1 MFPFEDFSAGS
12 LDFSAPGV
20 SIEQQSCLIEIF
32 VSRFRPLKFL
42 GLCFVLS
49 ACGLVPRGCAPKP
62 VDQATFDSLYAEPLV
77 PPEGPLTVYHLGHSL
92 VGKDM
97 PAMLSQLA
105 GAGHR
110 FNSQLGW
117 GANLREHWEPDVPV
131 KGFDESNTHAEYREP
146 KEALASGTYDA
157 VVLTEALPLKSAIRY
172 QDPHDY
178 LRKWAVAAWDGNPET
193 RVYLYESWHS
203 FNNEEDWLMM
213 LDRDLGLY
221 WEGEIL
227 RRALAYDDVTGAIH
241 VIPVGQ
247 VMAAVARAVEERG
260 GVGPVR
266 DRTGLFKDDIHF
278 NDYGAYLVA
287 LTHYA
292 VLYGRTPL
300 GLPHALLAADGTP
313 ADDPGA
319 ELAELMQTLVWEVV
333 TAYPPSGVGP

>member
-1 MFPFEDFSAGS
+1 MSIDLKVASCFYCQVEKTMFRKKDQHMVEKAD
-12 LDFSAPGV
+12 PGRDIV
-20 SIEQQSCLIEIF
+20 
-32 VSRFRPLKFL
+32 RTR
-42 GLCFVLS
+42 
-49 ACGLVPRGCAPKP
+49 
-62 VDQATFDSLYAEPLV
+62 
-77 PPEGPLTVYHLGHSL
+77 
-92 VGKDM
+92 
-97 PAMLSQLA
+97 
-105 GAGHR
+105 
-110 FNSQLGW
+110 
-117 GANLREHWEPDVPV
+117 
-131 KGFDESNTHAEYREP
+131 
-146 KEALASGTYDA
+146 A
-157 VVLTEALPLKSAIRY
+157 VQI
-172 QDPHDY
+172 H
-178 LRKWAVAAWDGNPET
+178 
-193 RVYLYESWHS
+193 
-203 FNNEEDWLMM
+203 

-266 DRTGLFKDDIHF
+266 DRHGLFKDGIHF

-319 ELAELMQTLVWEVV
+319 ELAALMQTLVWEVV
-333 TAYPPSGVGP
+333 TAYPPSGVRP